1 MFRFMRVSLLA
12 TGIVLSILGVSAQA
26 QEATPGSPQD
36 IPSASECAT
45 DPVSFLSILAM
56 LNEVEDAQFAPSI
69 GSVDESLIEE
79 GSALTAEDAAGIE
92 WTTRQLVACANG
104 GNPFQVIPLLTE
116 QFQARLVVNV
126 MEGGGVDTVI
136 EQLPM
141 LASQTAESEGIAAIP
156 VADAW
161 YDPITNKV
169 IYAILEPAIEEAEQQ
184 PRFLVTYVYSVTNW
198 VIDDVQF
205 IEE

>member
-12 TGIVLSILGVSAQA
+12 TGIVLATLGASAQA
-26 QEATPGSPQD
+26 QKATPASPQD
-36 IPSASECAT
+36 IPSASECAVSA
-45 DPVSFLSILAM
+45 VSFLSLLAM

-69 GSVDESLIEE
+69 GSVDASLIEE
-79 GSALTAEDAAGIE
+79 GRALTAEDAAGIE

-116 QFQARLVVNV
+116 QFQARLIVNV
-126 MEGGGVDTVI
+126 MDDGGVDTVI

-141 LASQTAESEGIAAIP
+141 LASQTSESEGIAAIP
-156 VADAW
+156 IADAW

-169 IYAILEPAIEEAEQQ
+169 IYAIVEPAVQDAEQQ

-198 VIDDVQF
+198 VIDDIQF